1 MQCYYSSLQYA
12 ILLNT
17 VKRSKSLNFVTVVI
31 DIITQLQFAIGKSK
45 RDSLVQVV
53 LVQNS
58 GTINCTK
65 FTMINN
71 NKKVTIVYNL

>member
-71 NKKVTIVYNL
+71 KKVTIVYNL

>member
-31 DIITQLQFAIGKSK
+31 DIITLQFAIGKSK

-71 NKKVTIVYNL
+71 KKVTIVYNL

>member
-71 NKKVTIVYNL
+71 KKVTIVYK